1 MVRRM
6 QEIAMECSWGDNSPR
21 QLIIN
26 ADDFGFTKSISEG
39 ILQAIRHGIVTS
51 TSVMANMPAALD
63 TVGYLRAM
71 GCRSIGIHLNLTSGI
86 SIRSHRTSIAGTDG
100 RFFGVEGV
108 WWRGVTR
115 RLPVVEIKAE
125 LEAQIET
132 LTNQGIEIS
141 HIDGHHHIH
150 ILPQLVPIV
159 CALAKKYDI
168 RAVRCP
174 YTTGYGLVGRA
185 RLKWR
190 LINHF
195 ALQSRP
201 VFLVSGLAM
210 PNHFAA
216 WYAQGDET
224 LNHLK
229 RTLTSIGSGVTEIGV
244 HPGYVD
250 EALVGIDSYRNER
263 HFELQA
269 LCDPSLS
276 EFLSERGIR
285 MTNFGS
291 LAGSPKGPA
300 EVGPDSLRTG

>member
-6 QEIAMECSWGDNSPR
+6 QEVGIGRSLGCDSPR

-39 ILQAIRHGIVTS
+39 ILQAIAHGVVTS

-63 TVGYLRAM
+63 TVGSLRSL
-71 GCRSIGIHLNLTSGI
+71 GCRSIGVHLNLTSGI

-108 WWRGVTR
+108 WWRGITR
-115 RLPVVEIKAE
+115 CLPVLEIKAE

-168 RAVRCP
+168 RAVRYP
-174 YTTGYGLVGRA
+174 YTKGYGLVGLA

-190 LINHF
+190 LINHL
-195 ALQSRP
+195 ALRSRQA
-201 VFLVSGLAM
+201 FLLSGLAM
-210 PNHFAA
+210 PNHFVA
-216 WYAQGDET
+216 WYAQGGET

-229 RTLTSIGSGVTEIGV
+229 HTLTSIGSGVTEIGV

-250 EALVGIDSYRNER
+250 EALVGMDSYRNER

-276 EFLSERGIR
+276 EFLYERGIG

-291 LAGSPKGPA
+291 LAASPS
-300 EVGPDSLRTG
+300 SL

>member
-6 QEIAMECSWGDNSPR
+6 QKIEMERSWGRDNPR

-26 ADDFGFTKSISEG
+26 ADDFGFTKSISDG

-63 TVGYLRAM
+63 TVGYLRSM

-86 SIRSHRTSIAGTDG
+86 SLRSHRTRLAGADG
-100 RFFGVEGV
+100 RFVGVERV
-108 WWRGVTR
+108 WWLGITK
-115 RLPVVEIKAE
+115 RLPVLEIKAE

-132 LTNQGIEIS
+132 LTNQGIEVS

-159 CALAKKYDI
+159 CALAKKYNI
-168 RAVRCP
+168 RAVRYP
-174 YTTGYGLVGRA
+174 YTKGYGLVGLA

-195 ALQSRP
+195 ALRSRQA
-201 VFLVSGLAM
+201 FLLSGLAM
-210 PNHFAA
+210 PNHFVA
-216 WYAQGDET
+216 WYAQGGET

-229 RTLTSIGSGVTEIGV
+229 HTLTSIGSGVTEIGV

-250 EALVGIDSYRNER
+250 EALVGMDSYRNER

-276 EFLSERGIR
+276 EFLYERGIG

-291 LAGSPKGPA
+291 LAASPS
-300 EVGPDSLRTG
+300 SL